1 MTQTGK
7 IRLDEILIR
16 EKLISAEQIQEALL
30 RQKKQGGK
38 FGSQLLYHRY
48 IDEGSLVKALSIQLN
63 CDGVVLS
70 NLNIPES
77 VLKMV
82 PSKLAL
88 TRMALPFD
96 YDSKTN
102 TLRVACSDPQDQTL
116 INELNFIA
124 QGKKIK
130 LYVAAELSLE
140 TMVSRYYLGR
150 DADLNDKLLVEI
162 PDLMISSEPSPEE
175 TAKIQARQQ
184 ATIAK
189 SVLIVTDEQY
199 TGSLLE
205 SILERDGYRVRVCD
219 TAAEAIDI
227 VSHESYSAIF
237 VKDSVENPEGDLPV
251 KLRALSPRSTM
262 RLYDSAGTLL
272 LNDDAYLIS
281 EDIVKRNLA
290 LFTALLSSKDNI
302 ADNHAASV
310 GRYVE
315 KLSQKLNLQPRERLT
330 IITAAYL
337 HDIAKHYGEVA
348 NGDDYR
354 GKIDASIKLLE
365 SFEYSKSVTAIL
377 GLMYKDLQSDNAASL
392 SFEALGGSMLTIV
405 DLFCEN
411 VAFDKNFTLEK
422 FDAIKKRLRDYSG
435 KFFPGDVVE
444 AFISIVQEEILNLQT
459 VGLAGKIA
467 LFSNDPMSSYP
478 LALRLKNE
486 GFKVTLESFADK
498 YVAICAEMHPDFI
511 IIQLKGPAEQ
521 VAASVSDFAS
531 RGLPLKDHPA
541 ILMTETSAIPQL
553 ASLLETGIEDILPFD
568 ASYELL
574 VAKIHRAKSRLLARN
589 QNKPL
594 DEQLSGARGRLADM
608 NLIDLMQALAPGRR
622 TVKITVSPTAISKDK
637 LVIFLNKGNIMF
649 GEMGDKKGADAIYEA
664 MTWVD
669 GVWAVESIQPE
680 NLPTA
685 NIQTSNDSILM
696 EGAYRLDEKLRAG
709 KLQ

>member
-1 MTQTGK
+1 MTQTAK
-7 IRLDEILIR
+7 IRLDEILLH

-30 RQKKQGGK
+30 RQKKQGGR

-48 IDEGSLVKALSIQLN
+48 IDEASLVKALSIQLN

-70 NLNIPES
+70 NINIPEN

-88 TRMALPFD
+88 TRMAIPFD
-96 YDSKTN
+96 YDTKTN
-102 TLRVACSDPQDQTL
+102 TLRVACTDPTDQAL

-140 TMVSRYYLGR
+140 TMVSRHYLGR
-150 DADLNDKLLVEI
+150 DADLNDKLLLEI
-162 PDLMISSEPSPEE
+162 PDLMVNSEPSPEE

-184 ATIAK
+184 TAVTK
-189 SVLIVTDEQY
+189 NVLLVTDEQY
-199 TGSLLE
+199 TGSLIE
-205 SILERDGYRVRVCD
+205 SILERDGYRVHICD
-219 TAAEAIDI
+219 TAAEALDA
-227 VSHESYSAIF
+227 VAHESYSAIF
-237 VKDSVENPEGDLPV
+237 VKDSVESPDGDLPV
-251 KLRALSPRSTM
+251 KLRTLSPRSTL
-262 RLYDSAGTLL
+262 RLYDNAGSLI

-302 ADNHAASV
+302 AENHAASV
-310 GRYVE
+310 GKYVE
-315 KLSQKLNLQPRERLT
+315 KLCLKLNLQPREKLT
-330 IITAAYL
+330 VITAAYL
-337 HDIAKHYGEVA
+337 HDIAKHYGDVGG
-348 NGDDYR
+348 GDEYR
-354 GKIDASIKLLE
+354 TKIDASIKLLE
-365 SFEYSKSVTAIL
+365 SFEYSKTVTSIL
-377 GLMYKDLQSDNAASL
+377 GSMYKDLKSDNAASL

-444 AFISIVQEEILNLQT
+444 AFIAIVQEEILNLQT

-486 GFKVTLESFADK
+486 GFKVTLESVAEK
-498 YVAICAEMHPDFI
+498 YIAICAETKPDFI
-511 IIQLKGPAEQ
+511 IIQLKGQAAEIGQ
-521 VAASVSDFAS
+521 TISDFAS
-531 RGLPLKDHPA
+531 KGLPLKEHPS
-541 ILMTETSAIPQL
+541 ILMTEAEAIPQL
-553 ASLLETGIEDILPFD
+553 ASLLETGIEDILQFD

-574 VAKIHRAKSRLLARN
+574 VAKIHRAKSRLLARSH
-589 QNKPL
+589 NKPL

-622 TVKITVSPTAISKDK
+622 TVKITVSSTAISKDK
-637 LVIFLNKGNIMF
+637 LVIFLNKGNIIF

-669 GVWAVESIQPE
+669 GIWSVESIQPE
-680 NLPTA
+680 SLPQA
-685 NIQTSNDSILM
+685 NVQTSNDSILM